1 MVTTKSYNEQSRL
14 VSEEFGKIKVLF
26 VDDHQLVREIV
37 TDYLEN
43 AGQYV
48 IDQANSVSE
57 AISRIEGA
65 ERPYDV
71 VLLDYALP
79 DSVGLPTLKQ
89 LLAMTPNS
97 KFAMI
102 TGSSGEGVGLAQF
115 AQSALSAGA
124 TGFLTKNLSP
134 EALIKAVEAIHHGLQ
149 YIPVE
154 IMYESKTQNSCKI
167 NITQREYDVLCL
179 VAKGLQNKHIAHDLG
194 LSEPT
199 IKMHVTSLFT
209 KVGATNRTELTQ
221 LAKRAA
227 II

>member
-1 MVTTKSYNEQSRL
+1 MVTTKSNNEQSRL

-102 TGSSGEGVGLAQF
+102 TGSSGEGVG
-115 AQSALSAGA
+115 SVR
-124 TGFLTKNLSP
+124 P
-134 EALIKAVEAIHHGLQ
+134 
-149 YIPVE
+149 
-154 IMYESKTQNSCKI
+154 
-167 NITQREYDVLCL
+167 
-179 VAKGLQNKHIAHDLG
+179 
-194 LSEPT
+194 
-199 IKMHVTSLFT
+199 
-209 KVGATNRTELTQ
+209 
-221 LAKRAA
+221 KRALGWCHRVPDQKSFA
-227 II
+227 RSIDKGSGSHPPWIAVHSC

>member
-1 MVTTKSYNEQSRL
+1 MAITKSNHEQSRL
-14 VSEEFGKIKVLF
+14 VSEESGKIKVLF

-48 IDQANSVSE
+48 IDQADSVSE
-57 AISRIEGA
+57 AINRIEGA

-89 LLAMTPNS
+89 LLAMTPDS

-102 TGSSGEGVGLAQF
+102 TGSAGEGVGLAQF

-134 EALIKAVEAIHHGLQ
+134 EALIKAVEAIRHGLQ

-154 IMYESKTQNSCKI
+154 IMYESKTQNSCEI

-179 VAKGLQNKHIAHDLG
+179 VAKGLQNKHIAYDLG